1 MRDSI
6 DQLEARLRQQFHVI
20 EEQISCAGR
29 TFTVIRPRSADEL
42 INEAE
47 FNVDERL
54 PYWAEVW
61 PSARVLAER
70 LASEPGHGR
79 SVLELGCGCGYVAL
93 VAGYLGFDVLAT
105 DYYEPACDF
114 VTLNAAR
121 HKMANVRSQ
130 LVNWRQLPALK
141 EFDLVVA
148 ADVLYERE
156 YCDLI
161 AGVLAKTMSKSGRAI
176 VTDPG
181 RSRAG
186 GFLQAC
192 TKAGLTGEQTAHIP
206 YNDGVNRPFVDI
218 YELRWK

>member
-1 MRDSI
+1 MRESI

-20 EEQISCAGR
+20 EEKISCAGR
-29 TFTVIRPRSADEL
+29 TFNVIRPRSADEL
-42 INEAE
+42 ISEEE
-47 FNVDERL
+47 FNIDERL

-61 PSARVLAER
+61 PSARVLAGR
-70 LASEPGHGR
+70 LAEESGQGR
-79 SVLELGCGCGYVAL
+79 KLLELGCGCGYVAL
-93 VAGYLGFDVLAT
+93 VAGQRGFDVLAT
-105 DYYEPACDF
+105 DYYQPACEF

-121 HKMANVRSQ
+121 HELPQVRSQ
-130 LVNWRQLPALK
+130 LVNWRELPALD

-161 AGVLAKTMSKSGRAI
+161 AGVLARTLSKSGRAI

-192 TKAGLTGEQTAHIP
+192 AKAGLTGEQTAHIP

-218 YELRWK
+218 YEVRWK